1 MDFLIARDDLEQTRF
16 AEAPPLEAGPG
27 QAVLRVD
34 RFGLTSNNIT
44 YAQFGVAMSY
54 WNFFAAPEGW
64 GRMPVWGFAEVSASN
79 ADGLEVGTR
88 VYGYLPPSTELLVEP
103 TRVGPQGFVDGAAH
117 RAALPAAYNGYSATT
132 ADPVY
137 DADHEDEQMLL
148 RPLFFTSW
156 LIDDF
161 LRDSELFG
169 APTVVLSSASSK
181 TSSALAFL
189 LAHDHA
195 AEVVGLTS
203 ARSCEFTRGL
213 GVYDH
218 VISYEEMDSLPQGR
232 AVYVDMAGNA
242 DVRTAVHEHFG
253 GDLAHSAVVGA
264 THHDSMG
271 AVPETLPGPR
281 PTFFFAPDRVAK
293 RSAEWGRPGL
303 EQRIADSWKP
313 YLGWVGGWLKVIHG
327 SGGDAV
333 DAAYKDLLAG
343 RIDPASAH
351 VLTLQ
356 GCSPGSRASDAA
368 RYPVWPPASGYRLL
382 TARRTAG
389 EPAPPMG
396 PSPLH

>member
-1 MDFLIARDDLEQTRF
+1 
-16 AEAPPLEAGPG
+16 
-27 QAVLRVD
+27 
-34 RFGLTSNNIT
+34 
-44 YAQFGVAMSY
+44 
-54 WNFFAAPEGW
+54 
-64 GRMPVWGFAEVSASN
+64 
-79 ADGLEVGTR
+79 
-88 VYGYLPPSTELLVEP
+88 
-103 TRVGPQGFVDGAAH
+103 
-117 RAALPAAYNGYSATT
+117 
-132 ADPVY
+132 
-137 DADHEDEQMLL
+137 MLL

-189 LAHDHA
+189 LARDHA

-218 VISYEEMDSLPQGR
+218 VISYDEMDSLPQGR

-242 DVRTAVHEHFG
+242 DVRTAVHEHFA

-271 AVPETLPGPR
+271 AVPEDPPGPAPDVLLRARPGREAQRRVGTRGTRTADRRLLEALPGVGRRLARGDPR
-281 PTFFFAPDRVAK
+281 RRTRRAR
-293 RSAEWGRPGL
+293 GRI
-303 EQRIADSWKP
+303 Q
-313 YLGWVGGWLKVIHG
+313 
-327 SGGDAV
+327 
-333 DAAYKDLLAG
+333 DLLAG

-356 GCSPGSRASDAA
+356 R
-368 RYPVWPPASGYRLL
+368 
-382 TARRTAG
+382 
-389 EPAPPMG
+389 
-396 PSPLH
+396 